1 MRVRCFLLIKPKER
15 MPMTREKEVFF
26 PNIRE
31 ITNRDAIKAGAIV
44 FKNTNLLKPHLK
56 KLKENKDQDQI
67 VDVAFAI
74 ISEMGPQLGK
84 EAYDLFLDI
93 VGLSKDEFEMLPLR
107 SNLEL
112 EEKLNEMNDLAAF
125 FKRVSRSAAK
135 ALDTEEKQSAPLTTI

>member
-1 MRVRCFLLIKPKER
+1 
-15 MPMTREKEVFF
+15 MTSEKEKEIFF

-56 KLKENKDQDQI
+56 KLREKKDQDQI

-93 VGLSKDEFEMLPLR
+93 VGLTKEEFEMLPLR
-107 SNLEL
+107 SNIEL
-112 EEKLNEMNDLAAF
+112 EEKLNEMNDLETF
-125 FKRVSRSAAK
+125 FKRVSRSAK
-135 ALDTEEKQSAPLTTI
+135 NALDTEEKQSAPLTTI

>member
-1 MRVRCFLLIKPKER
+1 
-15 MPMTREKEVFF
+15 MTEEKEVFY

-31 ITNRDAIKAGAIV
+31 ITNRDALKAGAIV

-56 KLKENKDQDQI
+56 KLKEKKDQDQI

-74 ISEMGPQLGK
+74 LAEMGPQLGK

-112 EEKLNEMNDLAAF
+112 EEKLNEMNDLATF
-125 FKRVSRSAAK
+125 FRRVSRSAAK
-135 ALDTEEKQSAPLTTI
+135 ALDTEETPSATLTTI